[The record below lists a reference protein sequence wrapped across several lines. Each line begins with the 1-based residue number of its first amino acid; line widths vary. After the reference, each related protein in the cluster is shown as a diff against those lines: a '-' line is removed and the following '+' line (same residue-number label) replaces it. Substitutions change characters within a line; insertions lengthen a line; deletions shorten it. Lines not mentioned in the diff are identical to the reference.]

1 MLVTGYLGKLPKI
14 EGENSF
20 NKTVTHAEALELL
33 DRLLTGVA
41 AFAVTGG
48 ARDLTLTEA
57 TSKVLAISGA
67 LTAHQTLDLDLSQS
81 AERAFIV
88 YRNTTGAYDVKLRV
102 KGQTPT
108 LTLTNG
114 NREIVYHDGVQ
125 FYALSYG
132 GGGGGA
138 VNSVFGRTGAVVA
151 QSNDYTWAQIDKATS
166 SLADI
171 ATRSASDLSSG
182 TLPDGRFPATLPAAS
197 GANLTNLN
205 GSNVASGTVASARL
219 PPNVVYETGAQDLA
233 DKNLVSP
240 SVEGAIAFEDG
251 VRQAF
256 NPNGTTPGLNVGSHT
271 ADPSAPQDGDLWYES
286 TNNLLRARING
297 STVSLGAG
305 GGGGADTALSNLAGV
320 AVNASLLPGTDNSID
335 LGGSA
340 KKWRRGYF
348 GSGAAST
355 PSVQIGEDTGLFLV
369 SSGTL
374 GFAFQ
379 GARYWQGNYQM
390 LNIERDDG
398 KIRLGAGGGNDV
410 DYTADGGGNAKIT
423 VPTGKGFILPGGL
436 RWLGRTTSAGA
447 PTTTELPAD
456 KDIAFHYDS
465 GGGKFY
471 LAYNHSGSIK
481 KVELA

>member
-1 MLVTGYLGKLPKI
+1 LGKLPKI

-57 TSKVLAISGA
+57 TSKVWVISGA

-132 GGGGGA
+132 GGGGGGA
-138 VNSVFGRTGAVVA
+138 VTSVFGRTGIVVA
-151 QSNDYTWAQIDKATS
+151 TADDYTWAQINKTTS

-182 TLPDGRFPATLPAAS
+182 TLPDGRFPATLPAVS

-205 GSNVASGTVASARL
+205 GSNVTSGTIASARL
-219 PPNVVYETGAQDLA
+219 PANVVYETGPQDLA

-240 SVEGAIAFEDG
+240 SVEGAITFEDG
-251 VRQAF
+251 VRQTF

-271 ADPSAPQDGDLWYES
+271 ADPSSPIDGDVWYES
-286 TNNLLRARING
+286 TNKELRARING

-305 GGGGADTALSNLAGV
+305 GGGGGGANTALSNLASV
-320 AVNASLLPGTDNSID
+320 AVNTSLLPGTDNSID
-335 LGGSA
+335 LGSSA

-355 PSVQIGEDTGLFLV
+355 PSVQIGEDTGFFLV

-398 KIRLGAGGGNDV
+398 KFRIGAGGGNDV
-410 DYTADGGGNAKIT
+410 DYTADNAGSAQIS
-423 VPTGKGFILPGGL
+423 PASGKGLILTTGYLELTEMTAPAAPGANG
-436 RWLGRTTSAGA
+436 GRLYLEDNGSGKTRLVVKFNTGA
-447 PTTTELPAD
+447 AQVIATEP
-456 KDIAFHYDS
+456 
-465 GGGKFY
+465 
-471 LAYNHSGSIK
+471 
-481 KVELA
+481 

>member
-1 MLVTGYLGKLPKI
+1 MARATRI
-14 EGENSF
+14 
-20 NKTVTHAEALELL
+20 
-33 DRLLTGVA
+33 DRGVIYPADKFTELLTGNLYPA
-41 AFAVTGG
+41 AGGASTLALNNTANQTFAPEAAPWAYLKLTGTLTAARTIILTRDEASPRVFTVENATSGGYAVTVKVTSGG
-48 ARDLTLTEA
+48 
-57 TSKVLAISGA
+57 
-67 LTAHQTLDLDLSQS
+67 
-81 AERAFIV
+81 
-88 YRNTTGAYDVKLRV
+88 TGVTV
-102 KGQTPT
+102 
-108 LTLTNG
+108 TNG
-114 NREIVYHDGVQ
+114 SRGWLVTTNGTDVTDITP
-125 FYALSYG
+125 A

-138 VNSVFGRTGAVVA
+138 VDSVFGRTGAVVA
-151 QSNDYTWAQIDKATS
+151 ATDDYTWAQINKTTS

-197 GANLTNLN
+197 GVNLTALNASNL
-205 GSNVASGTVASARL
+205 ASGTVASARL

-251 VRQAF
+251 VRQTF
-256 NPNGTTPGLNVGSHT
+256 NPNGTTPGLNVGSHA

-286 TNNLLRARING
+286 TNKLLRARING

-305 GGGGADTALSNLAGV
+305 GGGGADTALSNLASV
-320 AVNASLLPGTDNSID
+320 AVNTSLLPGTDNSID
-335 LGGSA
+335 LGSSA

-348 GSGAAST
+348 GSGAAPT

-398 KIRLGAGGGNDV
+398 KIRIGAGGGNDV
-410 DYTADGGGNAKIT
+410 DYTADNAGSAKIS
-423 VPTGKGFILPGGL
+423 PSSGKGLILTTGYLELTEMTAPSAPGANG
-436 RWLGRTTSAGA
+436 GRLYLEDNGSGKTRLVVGFNTGA
-447 PTTTELPAD
+447 AQVIATEP
-456 KDIAFHYDS
+456 
-465 GGGKFY
+465 
-471 LAYNHSGSIK
+471 
-481 KVELA
+481 